1 MSPIINGIAVGI
13 TLTLILGPAF
23 FVLLQTSI
31 HRGFKAGALIALG
44 IFTSDITVLGLTLAG
59 ASQFL
64 GDDPRENHYFRL
76 AGGIV
81 LIAFGIYTATRRAL
95 SQTNEDEKD
104 VPEVIKVPGPMVYL
118 LKGFFLNITNPGVW
132 FVWITAGVSVGA
144 AYGVGS
150 NDVFY
155 FFAGTLG
162 TVLATDTFK
171 CFIANK
177 LSSRLNPS
185 VITWTNRMVGIL
197 LVMFGVFLVFS
208 AYVDVK
214 QYFPWLGFILG

>member
-1 MSPIINGIAVGI
+1 MSPVLNGIAVGI

-31 HRGFKAGALIALG
+31 HRGFKAGVLIALG
-44 IFTSDITVLGLTLAG
+44 IFISDVTVLGLTLAG

-64 GDDPRENHYFRL
+64 GDDPRENHFFRL
-76 AGGIV
+76 AGGVI
-81 LIAFGIYTATRRAL
+81 LIAFGIYTATRKAFA
-95 SQTNEDEKD
+95 QTDEGD
-104 VPEVIKVPGPMVYL
+104 VPEVIKVPGPLVYL

-144 AYGVGS
+144 AYGVAT
-150 NDVFY
+150 NDVYY

-162 TVLATDTFK
+162 TVLATDIFK
-171 CFIANK
+171 CFIANR

-185 VITWTNRMVGIL
+185 VITWTNRVVGIL
-197 LVMFGVFLVFS
+197 LVLFGVFLVFS
-208 AYVDVK
+208 AFVNVK
-214 QYFPWLGFILG
+214 EFFPWLGSILG

>member
-1 MSPIINGIAVGI
+1 LGPIINGIAVGI

-31 HRGFKAGALIALG
+31 HRGFRAGVLIALG
-44 IFTSDITVLGLTLAG
+44 IFMSDVTVLGLTLAG

-64 GDDPRENHYFRL
+64 GDDPRENYYFRL

-81 LIAFGIYTATRRAL
+81 LIAFGIYTTTRKAMT
-95 SQTNEDEKD
+95 QTDEGE
-104 VPEVIKVPGPMVYL
+104 VPEVIKVPGPLVYL

-144 AYGVGS
+144 AYGVGT
-150 NDVFY
+150 NDVYY
-155 FFAGTLG
+155 FFGGTLG

-177 LSSRLNPS
+177 LSSRVNPS
-185 VITWTNRMVGIL
+185 VITWTNRIVGVL
-197 LVMFGVFLVFS
+197 LVIFGVFLVFS
-208 AYVDVK
+208 AFVDVK
-214 QYFPWLGFILG
+214 KFFPWLGIILG

>member
-23 FVLLQTSI
+23 FVLIQTSI
-31 HRGFKAGALIALG
+31 HRGFKAGVLIALG
-44 IFTSDITVLGLTLAG
+44 IFISDVTVLGLTLAG

-64 GDDPRENHYFRL
+64 GDDPRENNYFRL
-76 AGGIV
+76 AGGII
-81 LIAFGIYTATRRAL
+81 LIAFGIYTATRKAI
-95 SQTNEDEKD
+95 SQTDEED

-144 AYGVGS
+144 AYGVGT
-150 NDVFY
+150 NDVYY

-162 TVLATDTFK
+162 TVLMADTFK

-177 LSSRLNPS
+177 LSNRVNPG
-185 VITWTNRMVGIL
+185 VITWTNRIVGIL
-197 LVMFGVFLVFS
+197 LILFGTFLVFS
-208 AYVDVK
+208 AFMDVK
-214 QYFPWLGFILG
+214 KIFPWLGIIIG